1 MYFSHP
7 GETNYTNMVEWQACD
22 TRILPFPQGQ
32 FKLPFFYRQ
41 VYFSKDAQQQ
51 GGREMTDA
59 RFYYEN
65 GLWVAGKGGRADEK
79 RDRKSGQR
87 DTSGNTTTTH

>member
-1 MYFSHP
+1 
-7 GETNYTNMVEWQACD
+7 MVKRQACD
-22 TRILPFPQGQ
+22 TRIVTFPQEQ
-32 FKLPFFYRQ
+32 FNLPFFYRE
-41 VYFSKDAQQQ
+41 VNISAEARQQ
-51 GGREMTDA
+51 GGREMTDT
-59 RFYYEN
+59 RFYYEK